1 MIGGGQNG
9 ADGARGGRQPPSRAA
24 QIEQAEALAIVALGW
39 LAADGERLER
49 FLAISGLDPTDMR
62 GAAAAPG
69 FCAGVLDYVC
79 SDEPTLLA
87 FAEHAQMRP
96 EAVAAAQQLLSGP
109 PGGEDW

>member
-1 MIGGGQNG
+1 MIGGGEG
-9 ADGARGGRQPPSRAA
+9 ADQSRGGRRTPSRAA
-24 QIEQAEALAIVALGW
+24 QIEQAEALAIFALGW
-39 LAADGERLER
+39 LADDGERLER
-49 FLAISGLDPTDMR
+49 FLGLSGLDPTDMR

-87 FAEHAQMRP
+87 FADHAQMRP

-109 PGGEDW
+109 PGGADW